1 MIRVPASRSLGKH
14 QAKKPCVIGNM
25 HVWFYFKKNFWIR
38 MLFQKKLTSTRK
50 VANEPQPR

>member
-25 HVWFYFKKNFWIR
+25 HVWFY
-38 MLFQKKLTSTRK
+38 LKKLLDSYVIPKKIDINTQSRK
-50 VANEPQPR
+50 